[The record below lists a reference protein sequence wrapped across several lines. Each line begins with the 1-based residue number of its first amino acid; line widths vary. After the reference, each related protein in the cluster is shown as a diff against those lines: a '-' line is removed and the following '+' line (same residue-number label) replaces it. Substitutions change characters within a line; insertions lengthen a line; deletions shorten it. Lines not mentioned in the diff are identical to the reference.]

1 MVNRKNDIKYH
12 KILKQASIFSYL
24 FEKDKNDG
32 KKPPVGYRV
41 IESFNDKKTG
51 LQAKVLFNGKDIII
65 AYRGTDNFL
74 SRDILNDLVM
84 VRGDIPEQATMAL
97 SLYDKYAGNKKH
109 IPVTVT
115 GHSLG
120 GSLAEIVS
128 GIRGGVAVT
137 FNAYGVRDM
146 FKSGIKLK
154 EDNIVNY
161 VNEKDFI
168 TMVNGQN
175 HIGEIYAIYEKPG
188 NAGSHEAESIGDLS
202 QRKMRTPEEIKQ
214 TSQRLYP
221 NMTRGKEFLS
231 GEMADNLKNDIR
243 QKIGDLKSTIN
254 KKRGGAEK
262 AKGCSAGSQCVGS
275 YTVSGYTRS
284 DGTKVGD
291 YIRTCG
297 AKHANQ

>member
-1 MVNRKNDIKYH
+1 MKGKIMVNRKNDTKYH
-12 KILKQASIFSYL
+12 EILKQASIYAYR
-24 FEKDKNDG
+24 KDNS
-32 KKPPVGYRV
+32 KPPAGYRV

-161 VNEKDFI
+161 VNEKDFVA
-168 TMVNGQN
+168 MVNGQN
-175 HIGEIYAIYEKPG
+175 HIGEIYAVPNLGTNVLSRHQVE
-188 NAGSHEAESIGDLS
+188 NMALLS
-202 QRKMRTPEEIKQ
+202 QRQRKTIKEIEEARDRFHPRSLYFRNKIHDELIEIEKQ
-214 TSQRLYP
+214 KITERKIFQQC
-221 NMTRGKEFLS
+221 KK
-231 GEMADNLKNDIR
+231 LKNESS
-243 QKIGDLKSTIN
+243 KT
-254 KKRGGAEK
+254 
-262 AKGCSAGSQCVGS
+262 CVGS